1 MLSLLQVTQHW
12 FMGAEVCDMWIAMD
26 VLCCTASIYGLVAI
40 SIDRYWAVTNID
52 YMRKRTT
59 RRMCIMIIIVW
70 MAALSISIPSI
81 LLFKDDNDPDH
92 TGICM
97 ISQDLFYTIF
107 STVGAF
113 YLPTVI
119 LLIIYAKIFT
129 VARQRILRKKFSEKR
144 KNLEVQLNRRL
155 SPQFNNAPEMTLL
168 TVPHHGYTAASR
180 SDISETPLDDSAS
193 NCDKNYPT
201 IEQIYFTSVAG
212 VNNTRDEIMK
222 AKKEKEKLKRKRE
235 RKVARTLTIITGSF
249 IICWLPFFI
258 IAISAPF
265 IRSKVNIP
273 RLVESITLW
282 LGYFNSL
289 LNPIIYTMFN
299 VEFRKAFKDLLC
311 RRCLRKDMKRTLD
324 LWI

>member
-1 MLSLLQVTQHW
+1 
-12 FMGAEVCDMWIAMD
+12 MWIATD

-59 RRMCIMIIIVW
+59 KRICIMITIVW
-70 MAALSISIPSI
+70 IAALSISIPSI
-81 LLFKDDNDPDH
+81 LLFKDDNDPDVS
-92 TGICM
+92 GICM

-119 LLIIYAKIFT
+119 LLIIYAKIFI
-129 VARQRILRKKFSEKR
+129 VARQRISRKKFSEKR
-144 KNLEVQLNRRL
+144 KDFEVKLINKSN
-155 SPQFNNAPEMTLL
+155 SPLFNSAPEVTLL
-168 TVPHHGYTAASR
+168 KLPRYEYSAASK
-180 SDISETPLDDSAS
+180 SDLSETPLDDSGS
-193 NCDKNYPT
+193 NLKNDANYSPT
-201 IEQIYFTSVAG
+201 IEQIYFTSSSG
-212 VNNTRDEIMK
+212 TKNTCDEMMK
-222 AKKEKEKLKRKRE
+222 AKREKEKLKRKRE

-265 IRSKVNIP
+265 IRSEVYIP
-273 RLVESITLW
+273 PLVESITLW

-299 VEFRKAFKDLLC
+299 EEFRKAFKDLLC
-311 RRCLRKDMKRTLD
+311 RRCLRRDIKGKVD